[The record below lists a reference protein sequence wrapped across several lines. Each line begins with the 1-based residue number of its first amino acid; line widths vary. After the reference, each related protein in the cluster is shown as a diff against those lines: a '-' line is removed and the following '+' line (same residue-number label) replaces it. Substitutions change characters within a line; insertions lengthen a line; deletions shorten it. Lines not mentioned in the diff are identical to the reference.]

1 MNRPWMP
8 LYVGDYLGDTG
19 HLTTAQHGAYLL
31 LMMHYWR
38 KGELPDDDRQL
49 CKIAK
54 LPLKTWCEYRAT
66 LQDFFYEG
74 WKHKRIDAEL
84 AKMMRV
90 SEKRAIAGQKGGIGS
105 ALARMRLENGALS
118 RRVPSQA
125 IAGQSSGRAA
135 AGVDH
140 SHPHQKSFQG
150 GGEFCRTPETAAARA
165 CATAGDSRQLRAG
178 GLCRQA
184 NHVTAGQHNKRT
196 TKPVFSNSNFAKEQS
211 DMARAKR
218 KKPHNPAKIH
228 DRRSRDLLRNAEVA
242 AIEVDDP
249 LGLDPGDKIVT
260 LRSIRNDPLA
270 RLHTHRQID
279 EAQYQGGRAFQD
291 DWEKAERGPQ
301 AVDPSREY
309 VDGGQ
314 RREPITERQRK
325 AVLRLNRAEHELG
338 ADGSALVHEV
348 LVLGMTMEQIGERRG
363 VHGQRWIDY
372 FARRFRE
379 CLDRLALLYGFATE
393 RR

>member
-54 LPLKTWCEYRAT
+54 LPLKTWCQYRAT

-90 SEKRAIAGQKGGIGS
+90 SEKRAIAGQKGGVGS
-105 ALARMRLENGALS
+105 ALARMRLENSALS
-118 RRVPSQA
+118 RRVPSPA
-125 IAGQSSGRAA
+125 IAGQSFSRAA

-140 SHPHQKSFQG
+140 SHPQSSQG
-150 GGEFCRTPETAAARA
+150 GGELCRSSEAAAGSAR
-165 CATAGDSRQLRAG
+165 ATAGDSRQRRTG

-184 NHVTAGQHNKRT
+184 NDIAAGQQQRT
-196 TKPVFSNSNFAKEQS
+196 AKSAFSNSNLATGQS

-218 KKPHNPAKIH
+218 KKPYNPAKIH
-228 DRRSRDLLRNAEVA
+228 DRRSRDLLR
-242 AIEVDDP
+242 
-249 LGLDPGDKIVT
+249 K
-260 LRSIRNDPLA
+260 
-270 RLHTHRQID
+270 
-279 EAQYQGGRAFQD
+279 
-291 DWEKAERGPQ
+291 
-301 AVDPSREY
+301 
-309 VDGGQ
+309 
-314 RREPITERQRK
+314 RK
-325 AVLRLNRAEHELG
+325 
-338 ADGSALVHEV
+338 
-348 LVLGMTMEQIGERRG
+348 
-363 VHGQRWIDY
+363 
-372 FARRFRE
+372 
-379 CLDRLALLYGFATE
+379 
-393 RR
+393 